1 MEGTIKKTTTG
12 YIVYGYTDLS
22 HRFGYH
28 GIGDKGFPQDALT
41 ACIPFLR
48 PKCGKV
54 LYQKTHERRCGDYRS
69 AIRHYIHIQDTQIT
83 IAA

>member
-28 GIGDKGFPQDALT
+28 GKGDKGFPQDALT
-41 ACIPFLR
+41 ACIPFCA
-48 PKCGKV
+48 PSAAKCYIKRHMRDDAEIIEV
-54 LYQKTHERRCGDYRS
+54 QYDTTYTYKTLK
-69 AIRHYIHIQDTQIT
+69 
-83 IAA
+83 